1 MDVAINMNKQDRV
14 WRLADNIMTI
24 LAGNDSA
31 EAETAQAL
39 AVVATICLIEPSTA
53 ATRLR
58 AAEGFTR
65 QVREMVQ
72 RDDIVDWIKASIV
85 HTQQAG
91 RA

>member
-1 MDVAINMNKQDRV
+1 MDVAINMNAQDRV
-14 WRLADNIMTI
+14 WRLANSIMTI

-39 AVVATICLIEPSTA
+39 AVVATICLLEPSTA

-65 QVREMVQ
+65 QVHEMVQ
-72 RDDIVDWIKASIV
+72 RDDIVEWIRASIIHV
-85 HTQQAG
+85 SLAG